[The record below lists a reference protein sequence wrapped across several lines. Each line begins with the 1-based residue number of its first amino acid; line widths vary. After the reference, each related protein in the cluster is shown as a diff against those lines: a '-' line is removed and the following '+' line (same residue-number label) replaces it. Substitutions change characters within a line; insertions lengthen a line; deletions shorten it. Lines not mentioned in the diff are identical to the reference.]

1 MIFKKIIFKTQKQI
15 IFFFWVY
22 KKNPFRSIQ
31 ILCIKMPKLRCRVID
46 FVGRRKLSIWEEV
59 ELEDE

>member
-1 MIFKKIIFKTQKQI
+1 MIFKKKNIFKTQTNNM
-15 IFFFWVY
+15 FLVY
-22 KKNPFRSIQ
+22 KKNPFRSSQ
-31 ILCIKMPKLRCRVID
+31 ILCIKMRKLRCRVID